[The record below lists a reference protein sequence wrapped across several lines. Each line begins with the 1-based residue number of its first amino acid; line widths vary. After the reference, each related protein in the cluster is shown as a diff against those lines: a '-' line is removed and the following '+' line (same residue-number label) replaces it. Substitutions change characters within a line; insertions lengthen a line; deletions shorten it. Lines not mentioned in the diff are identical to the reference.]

1 MAGKWTGRLSGLFGK
16 EPAQQKHEPLP
27 EGSDADSEGQE
38 YLDSIR
44 GKLAMLAEDFA
55 GGRVNRAQFEEL
67 YTHYQR
73 ERENVARLIVSRPL
87 SDAWRIAV
95 SDGESVMIRRRLAAR
110 VLGYAVYANKDQAAL
125 RVYGEFSSLAS
136 KWVSL
141 LMDRVQS
148 THTEPYVV
156 GTFET
161 RSADAACLCTVPGE
175 FTVLVVLFNQE
186 PARVQTQLLEDL
198 HRHFEQANY
207 RILGRPHY
215 KVGDLVFPY
224 AAAFE

>member
-27 EGSDADSEGQE
+27 EGADADSEGQK

-95 SDGESVMIRRRLAAR
+95 SEGESVMIRRRLAAR
-110 VLGYAVYANKDQAAL
+110 VLGYAVYAKKDQAAL

-141 LMDRVQS
+141 RS
-148 THTEPYVV
+148 TIPRIKVNLFRRFFSHFDPICHRQALCPWQQQLQESHYGKKFRTKTLTCPLFY
-156 GTFET
+156 
-161 RSADAACLCTVPGE
+161 SA
-175 FTVLVVLFNQE
+175 
-186 PARVQTQLLEDL
+186 
-198 HRHFEQANY
+198 
-207 RILGRPHY
+207 HY
-215 KVGDLVFPY
+215 S
-224 AAAFE
+224 